1 MREHKFKVGQKVKL
15 FPRLFSLSPQG
26 GSRVASIQSYQIAR
40 LLPADEADPRYR
52 VKGAVKS
59 QDRIVTESEI
69 E

>member
-15 FPRLFSLSPQG
+15 FPRLFSLSPQDG
-26 GSRVASIQSYQIAR
+26 DRVASIQTYQIAR
-40 LLPADEADPRYR
+40 LLPTDGADPRYR
-52 VKGAVKS
+52 VKGASKR